1 LPSAYSKELDVEQ
14 NIQKTEQNEETL
26 ADIPSAP
33 SSSSGI
39 PTVKDPVIDP
49 LLSKRKEN
57 AKKIYWGRSSD
68 PLLKKAVSDFEFCAN
83 QGDAE
88 SARYLGIMYLRG
100 KGVSKDAQQALKWLE
115 LAANGG
121 DELAQKNL
129 QSLRKI
135 VK

>member
-1 LPSAYSKELDVEQ
+1 MPSISPNPK
-14 NIQKTEQNEETL
+14 IQV
-26 ADIPSAP
+26 SAEGT
-33 SSSSGI
+33 SISQRRES
-39 PTVKDPVIDP
+39 
-49 LLSKRKEN
+49 
-57 AKKIYWGRSSD
+57 AKKIYWGRSST
-68 PLLKKAVSDFEFCAN
+68 PLLKEAVSDFEFCAN

-100 KGVSKDAQQALKWLE
+100 KGVNKDAQQALKWLE